1 MYLRK
6 YFGRGRV
13 VSLISVVPTAQFLAV
28 TRVVWAENR
37 RPRRKKRHQQS
48 LQFEN
53 YERERASK
61 LGTKIACKSRD
72 ASPSPIG

>member
-1 MYLRK
+1 MNVRK

-37 RPRRKKRHQQS
+37 RPRRKKRHQHS
-48 LQFEN
+48 LQLEN
-53 YERERASK
+53 YESGCASK
-61 LGTKIACKSRD
+61 LGTKIACKSKD